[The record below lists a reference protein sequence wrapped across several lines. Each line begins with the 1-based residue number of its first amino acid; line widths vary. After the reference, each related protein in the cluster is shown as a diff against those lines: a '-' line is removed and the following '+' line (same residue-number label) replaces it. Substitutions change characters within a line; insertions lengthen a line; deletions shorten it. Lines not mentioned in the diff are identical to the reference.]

1 MTFVKLLVEDEFINE
16 ESIIHT
22 DLDYY
27 KFLNEPSTL
36 SLLQETLKNV
46 DPPTSDQVIEQTLL
60 YKDGHKSDLK
70 KIAISCLQ
78 IFVAKNWFEDS
89 EQLNDSFLRF
99 VESFFVD
106 ASKYLSLSA
115 ECLERSPR
123 FVPLLCLTRFILGRE
138 EGASIWKLR
147 YIMVHQMIDPVP
159 STSLYLEARRTHVSF
174 EGFLTDEAKSMQAK
188 LLKIQVAVELASCLL
203 LYNDVGSSKPLIDNA
218 REYCDLKIHFSGALG
233 LRTHFQE
240 KPISQL
246 YVKLTR
252 ESTLPTEC
260 IRSEPLI
267 ANHPKNA
274 ALNDECLLN
283 HVNFTNEIEQTNGT
297 GGILQEEELLLL
309 AVASQMKRSGIYSD
323 DIASEELLTLLE
335 FIIDNTGVWVV
346 RYEGLLMRSLIERC
360 NSKKCERSMVQ
371 LNYLVDSINEL
382 SSSASLQC
390 SRKQFIRHNLM
401 YFYSVCMHSNYDV
414 KIAMAQSLTSLG
426 CTKSALDIYQEL
438 HAWEPLVTCYHR

>member
-27 KFLNEPSTL
+27 KFLNESSTL
-36 SLLQETLKNV
+36 SLLQDTLKNAES
-46 DPPTSDQVIEQTLL
+46 PASNTVIEQTLL
-60 YKDGHKSDLK
+60 YKDGHKNDLK
-70 KIAISCLQ
+70 KVAISCLQ
-78 IFVAKNWFEDS
+78 LFVAKNWFQDS
-89 EQLNDSFLRF
+89 EELNDSLLHLL
-99 VESFFVD
+99 ESFFAD
-106 ASKYLSLSA
+106 ASSYLSLSA
-115 ECLERSPR
+115 ECLERSPK
-123 FVPLLCLTRFILGRE
+123 FLHLLCFTKYILGKE

-159 STSLYLEARRTHVSF
+159 STTLYLEARRTHVSF

-218 REYCDLKIHFSGALG
+218 RDYCDLKIHFSGALG

-252 ESTLPTEC
+252 EIPLPSEC
-260 IRSEPLI
+260 KKSSPLI
-267 ANHPKNA
+267 VNHPKNA

-283 HVNFTNEIEQTNGT
+283 HVNFMNEIEQTNGT

-309 AVASQMKRSGIYSD
+309 AVASQMKRSGIYCD

-335 FIIDNTGVWVV
+335 FIIENTSVWVV
-346 RYEGLLMRSLIERC
+346 RYETLLMRSMIERN

-382 SSSASLQC
+382 STASLPC
-390 SRKQFIRHNLM
+390 SREQFIRHNLM

-414 KIAMAQSLTSLG
+414 KIAMAQSLTALG

-438 HAWEPLVTCYHR
+438 QAWEPLVTCYHR

>member
-1 MTFVKLLVEDEFINE
+1 MTFVKLLVEDEFVNE
-16 ESIIHT
+16 ESIIHS

-36 SLLQETLKNV
+36 ELLRRTLKDV
-46 DPPTSDQVIEQTLL
+46 EPPTSDKVIEQTLL

-78 IFVAKNWFEDS
+78 VFVAKNWFQDD
-89 EQLNDSFLRF
+89 EQLNDSWPDFLATVF
-99 VESFFVD
+99 ED
-106 ASKYLSLSA
+106 PGKYLSLSA
-115 ECLERSPR
+115 ECLERSHR
-123 FVPLLCLTRFILGRE
+123 FLHLLCVTKYILGKE

-218 REYCDLKIHFSGALG
+218 RDYCDLKITFSGALG

-252 ESTLPTEC
+252 EIALPVDC
-260 IRSEPLI
+260 VKSRPLI

-274 ALNDECLLN
+274 ALDNECLLN
-283 HVNFTNEIEQTNGT
+283 HVNFVNEIEQTNGT

-309 AVASQMKRSGIYSD
+309 AVASQMKRTGVYSD
-323 DIASEELLTLLE
+323 EIVSEELLTLLD

-346 RYEGLLMRSLIERC
+346 RYEGLLMRSLIERN

-371 LNYLVDSINEL
+371 LNYLVDSIHEL
-382 SSSASLQC
+382 SSASLQC
-390 SRKQFIRHNLM
+390 SREQFMGHNLR
-401 YFYSVCMHSNYDV
+401 YFYAVCMHSNYDV

-426 CTKSALDIYQEL
+426 CTKSALDIYQQL
-438 HAWEPLVTCYHR
+438 HAWEPLVMCYHR